1 MATDKTEAGMC
12 GKMLRSNRGGPHNKT
27 STTIRNTSSL
37 FFDKKKKKLTADLQ
51 KLKRHKTFVVCL

>member
-27 STTIRNTSSL
+27 STTIRITSSL
-37 FFDKKKKKLTADLQ
+37 IFEKKKKLTADLQ
-51 KLKRHKTFVVCL
+51 KLKRHKTVVVCL